1 MLILHWNGAKW
12 ATASAP
18 SPAGAKPAL
27 LTGVSA
33 VSSSV
38 AWAVG
43 EADYPRNVRK
53 LLIQRWDGTRR
64 KLAPAANPTP

>member
-1 MLILHWNGAKW
+1 MNAWAVGHVAGKVLILHGNRGKW
-12 ATASAP
+12 AT
-18 SPAGAKPAL
+18 
-27 LTGVSA
+27 

-53 LLIQRWDGTRR
+53 LLIERWDGTRR